1 MMSEEDPPS
10 EPTTGQ
16 RETKP
21 KKVITRNVAVA
32 LGIICIV
39 LVAGLGSA
47 IVYYTMTING
57 RDQIVNLTKSTVW
70 VDNQTIFNEP
80 VGQTTDWAFNAD
92 YAGYISVQVYNS
104 TAEPSANVIYSYQG
118 INYNQILSGTTEV
131 FPVMPTSI
139 EIHVGNGPSDNLF
152 VPGGLVENYTI
163 TITYYY

>member
-1 MMSEEDPPS
+1 MSE
-10 EPTTGQ
+10 
-16 RETKP
+16 
-21 KKVITRNVAVA
+21 KKIVSRSVAIG

-39 LVAGLGSA
+39 LVAGLSSA
-47 IVYYTMTING
+47 IEYYTMTIND

-70 VDNQTIFNEP
+70 VYNQTIFNEP

-104 TAEPSANVIYSYQG
+104 TAEPTANVIYYYQG
-118 INYNQILSGTTEV
+118 INYNQILIGPTEV

-139 EIHVGNGPSDNLF
+139 EIHVGNGPEDNLF
-152 VPGGLVENYTI
+152 VPGGLVETYTI